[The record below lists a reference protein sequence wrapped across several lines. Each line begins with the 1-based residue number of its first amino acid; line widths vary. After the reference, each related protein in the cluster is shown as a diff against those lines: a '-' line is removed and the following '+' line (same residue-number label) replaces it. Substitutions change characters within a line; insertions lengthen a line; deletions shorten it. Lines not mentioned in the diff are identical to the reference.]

1 MADTLESLE
10 IEVKHNARGADTEI
24 SKVVAQVK
32 ELSKALSAAIPAM
45 KQYAEALGGVGKVG
59 SGGGKSS
66 RKKKNPLSEEMRET
80 IAEAGKYEIA
90 VHKMAVAT
98 KKMGDAFNSGN
109 ENSAWREREKQLN
122 ASIQA
127 SKNMHPVP
135 LSAGV
140 SNKIEA
146 ASEIEVLQSKLES
159 LQRSMQDAFAKGDSG
174 KAYEL
179 RGKIIKV
186 EEAIERLSGS
196 AEKAKTPLEKLKDA
210 ANRLATSASKAHK
223 PLSNFIESLKRI
235 AFYRFI
241 RSIIKSITQAFQEGL
256 QNAYAFSAGIV
267 GEGHRFAEA
276 MDSMKSAS
284 TEMKSQ
290 IGSAFISLLAAIA
303 PVVIQIINLVT
314 RLADAIAQIFAAF
327 TGSTYLKANAVAD
340 HFADTMKAGG
350 AAAKEWKNQLLGF
363 DEINRL
369 NEPSGGGGGGGASG
383 LNPAD
388 MFTET
393 PIAQKWLDFANKVKE
408 TLQWIKDHMELI
420 KGLAIAIGAALIA
433 WKVANIVGSL
443 LGISGA
449 MGSIA
454 GGVAL
459 VTAGFAALGVG
470 LYQWITTG
478 ELTSQTFWLIEGG
491 ILAVGA
497 GLSLLTGSWIPLA
510 VAAVVGAVFAII
522 TKWDELKAALQK
534 LQEKISSTLG
544 NCKFEWLDLAAIIVQ
559 CLMAPI
565 DSIIRL
571 IGWIQSLVSWV
582 ATAIDALNNL
592 AWVKNANAR
601 AQASWDDGSIWNG
614 MNFASGGFP
623 DEGQLFVAREAGPE
637 MVGTIGGRTAVAN
650 NDDIVE
656 GIRTGVFEAV
666 SAAMGGNNGGT
677 QFKLYLDSKE
687 IKYGLQKLDRAWGA

>member
-1 MADTLESLE
+1 MADTLETLE
-10 IEVKHNARGADTEI
+10 IEIKHSA
-24 SKVVAQVK
+24 S
-32 ELSKALSAAIPAM
+32 SAANEI
-45 KQYAEALGGVGKVG
+45 
-59 SGGGKSS
+59 
-66 RKKKNPLSEEMRET
+66 RKT
-80 IAEAGKYEIA
+80 
-90 VHKMAVAT
+90 T
-98 KKMGDAFNSGN
+98 
-109 ENSAWREREKQLN
+109 SA
-122 ASIQA
+122 
-127 SKNMHPVP
+127 
-135 LSAGV
+135 
-140 SNKIEA
+140 
-146 ASEIEVLQSKLES
+146 LQSLN
-159 LQRSMQDAFAKGDSG
+159 
-174 KAYEL
+174 KAVS
-179 RGKIIKV
+179 KIQ
-186 EEAIERLSGS
+186 S
-196 AEKAKTPLEKLKDA
+196 PM
-210 ANRLATSASKAHK
+210 
-223 PLSNFIESLKRI
+223 SNFISSLKRI

-241 RSIIKSITQAFQEGL
+241 RSIIKAITQAFQEGL
-256 QNAYAFSAGIV
+256 QSAYAFSAGIE

-383 LNPAD
+383 LNPED

-393 PIAQKWLDFANKVKE
+393 PIAQKWLDFADKVKE
-408 TLQWIKDHMELI
+408 KIQWIQDHMELI

-433 WKVANIVGSL
+433 WKVANILGSL

-449 MGSIA
+449 MGSVA

-522 TKWDELKAALQK
+522 TRWDELKAALQK

-544 NCKFEWLDLAAIIVQ
+544 NGKLEWQDFAAVIVQ
-559 CLMAPI
+559 VLMAPI
-565 DSIIRL
+565 DSIIML
-571 IGWIQSLVSWV
+571 IGWIQFLVRWV
-582 ATAIDALNNL
+582 ATAIDAFNELS
-592 AWVKNANAR
+592 WVKAANAR

-656 GIRTGVFEAV
+656 GIRAGVFEAV